1 MGALSKLQYANPFS
15 ENWQPHQCEAG
26 EMSFEMTI
34 ELIPRSQ
41 IALLRAELEGKGRAA
56 SLSV

>member
-1 MGALSKLQYANPFS
+1 MAAP
-15 ENWQPHQCEAG
+15 PVEAG

-41 IALLRAELEGKGRAA
+41 FDLLRAELEGKGRAA